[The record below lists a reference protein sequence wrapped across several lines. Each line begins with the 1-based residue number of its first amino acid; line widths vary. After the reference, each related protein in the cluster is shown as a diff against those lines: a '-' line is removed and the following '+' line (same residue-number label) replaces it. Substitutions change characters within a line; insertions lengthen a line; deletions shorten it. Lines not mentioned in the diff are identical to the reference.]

1 MATISDSR
9 RQRLKRNRAKRITI
23 AIDFL
28 CERFPLC
35 FFSDPEKIRPLSIGT
50 QQKIFDILENE
61 ELPEGVTYSRIKM
74 GLYAYCN
81 APAYRKLKA
90 KVGVVRIDLEG
101 KESGAVTEEETRLH
115 KEAVKRI
122 FSARK
127 IQQRKAAEK
136 AKAEKAKKEANAAED
151 NKPAAAKNKPAAKKQ
166 DKQVKQTKK
175 TQQKPAN
182 TKEQGNTATKPT
194 NTKPTKPNK
203 PAKRQNKSANVFMRK
218 KRSPSSPSTRTD
230 ALQEPMQPLID
241 SEKAS
246 NAAAPKVVFKKRRTL
261 SVK

>member
-1 MATISDSR
+1 MATITDSR

-35 FFSDPEKIRPLSIGT
+35 FFSDPEKIRPLSVGT
-50 QQKIFDILENE
+50 QQKIFDILEKE

-127 IQQRKAAEK
+127 VQQRQAAEK
-136 AKAEKAKKEANAAED
+136 AKAKAKKEAKAVDENQGTA
-151 NKPAAAKNKPAAKKQ
+151 PKNKPAPKKQ
-166 DKQVKQTKK
+166 EKQTKK
-175 TQQKPAN
+175 ARPKIPPNQ
-182 TKEQGNTATKPT
+182 EQGNTAT
-194 NTKPTKPNK
+194 K

-218 KRSPSSPSTRTD
+218 KRSAPPPSTGND

-241 SEKAS
+241 SEKPTT
-246 NAAAPKVVFKKRRTL
+246 APKVVFKKRRTL